1 MSEGTVIK
9 GRVICSFFSGR
20 SRFQTGLRCFAQGTM
35 SAHSLARPS
44 VSVGASHGPP
54 GPYTVKGWEKVD
66 PLLPGCGLTGFHS
79 AVYKQVA
86 PSQEFWEPSRVN
98 WGNFHL
104 RLPLHFPNSTPH
116 PPSLLSNPNH
126 HRAAQIIVH
135 CASHS
140 FIHSL

>member
-1 MSEGTVIK
+1 VSGTVIK
-9 GRVICSFFSGR
+9 GRVIFSFFFGR
-20 SRFQTGLRCFAQGTM
+20 SRFQTGLRCFAQGTT
-35 SAHSLARPS
+35 SAHSLASPS

-79 AVYKQVA
+79 AVYNQVA

-104 RLPLHFPNSTPH
+104 RHTTSLSKLHTSSPITSFEPESSPRRTD
-116 PPSLLSNPNH
+116 
-126 HRAAQIIVH
+126 
-135 CASHS
+135 HS
-140 FIHSL
+140 ALRITFIHS

>member
-1 MSEGTVIK
+1 MMSEGTVIK

-66 PLLPGCGLTGFHS
+66 PLLPGCGLTGFRS

-104 RLPLHFPNSTPH
+104 RLPLHFPTPNLI
-116 PPSLLSNPNH
+116 PITSFEPESSP
-126 HRAAQIIVH
+126 RRTD
-135 CASHS
+135 HS
-140 FIHSL
+140 ALRITFIHS